1 MSLQTWFYQ
10 CGGALFTSPSL
21 SPAGASS
28 ESRAGCVVFGCDD
41 CHVYCVTHAGELLWR
56 FVADS
61 RVYATPFVLRVARP
75 PPTSRLP
82 LSLSR
87 SRSKERSDEG
97 ANSNGVALRTT
108 DGRSGGG
115 GSGKE
120 QGEGSREDG
129 SGDVWGAEE
138 EEEEEDDDGREMGK
152 KQGEGS
158 REDGSEDERE
168 AEEEGGDAVVAVCS
182 CRGVFYLLEATSGR
196 VLASRRLPAD
206 VFSSPVVVTDDASN
220 DVFVV
225 VGCRD
230 DNVHCLRL
238 SSASVHEP
246 HIARIEQA
254 KEFVT

>member
-61 RVYATPFVLRVARP
+61 RVYATPFVLRVARTP
-75 PPTSRLP
+75 STSCRP
-82 LSLSR
+82 LSLSG
-87 SRSKERSDEG
+87 SHSKERSDEG

-120 QGEGSREDG
+120 QGEGSREG
-129 SGDVWGAEE
+129 ASGDVLGA
-138 EEEEEDDDGREMGK
+138 EEEEDDDGRDPGK

-158 REDGSEDERE
+158 REDGCGDERE
-168 AEEEGGDAVVAVCS
+168 AEEEGGDAVVAVFS
-182 CRGVFYLLEATSGR
+182 CRGVFYLLDGTSGR

-246 HIARIEQA
+246 HIARIEHA